1 MKLLLPSGEG
11 WDEGEN
17 IKCSVRC
24 AHDSKATC
32 GSPHRGR
39 VSFFARAK
47 KETKESTSRMARKPH
62 CASRRNRRSPNSPG
76 AQYAPRAQ
84 TRGSLSPIP
93 AAMLGRAIRGFENTA
108 PIFLGV
114 ESIQLNI
121 NILMKKFKDI
131 WFHLKRRL
139 WPIVPSDLDFIKWC
153 ATARPDNVNTKFTS
167 SDGGNGNPLSS
178 QQSTAF
184 IEGIAKVLNTS
195 DDSNSTVDIN
205 INYGLS
211 SPCSIAARSLSSKHT
226 IRQFVIHER
235 ITEPL
240 ILDSLCISDLHLTGG
255 SVKKVIIENS
265 RIATL
270 QISGPHSELD
280 IRDTYIGK
288 LVIHP
293 GCLKRCNMHGG
304 GISQLDIQPPGSD
317 NPFTGSIWFANT
329 WFPTE
334 KDMPQGAQ
342 PYRNMR
348 HHLRSLSN
356 MQMADFFHALELR
369 TERRQETWTN
379 KAISYIYDLFS
390 DFGASILRPILWLL
404 LLGVSVSYILIT
416 WDGAIPT
423 HTLESSAVGWQ
434 TTLLG
439 DDIAAPI
446 SRGFYLSFYSII
458 HPLGLFGG
466 QPVLVAS
473 TQWLSGLLIVEG
485 IFAATLIALTIFALR
500 RRFKLQQN

>member
-1 MKLLLPSGEG
+1 MK
-11 WDEGEN
+11 
-17 IKCSVRC
+17 R
-24 AHDSKATC
+24 
-32 GSPHRGR
+32 
-39 VSFFARAK
+39 
-47 KETKESTSRMARKPH
+47 
-62 CASRRNRRSPNSPG
+62 
-76 AQYAPRAQ
+76 
-84 TRGSLSPIP
+84 
-93 AAMLGRAIRGFENTA
+93 
-108 PIFLGV
+108 
-114 ESIQLNI
+114 
-121 NILMKKFKDI
+121 FKDI
-131 WFHLKRRL
+131 WFHLKQRL
-139 WPIVPSDLDFIKWC
+139 WPIFPPDIDFIKWC
-153 ATARPDNVNTKFTS
+153 ATAPLDNVNTKFAS
-167 SDGGNGNPLSS
+167 SDGANGNPLSS

-184 IEGIAKVLNTS
+184 IESIVKVLNTS
-195 DDSNSTVDIN
+195 DDFNCAVDI
-205 INYGLS
+205 IVNYGLS
-211 SPCSIAARSLSSKHT
+211 SPCSIAACSLSPKHS
-226 IRQFVIHER
+226 IRHFSIAES
-235 ITEPL
+235 ITESL
-240 ILDSLCISDLHLTGG
+240 KLDSLYISDLQLAGG

-270 QISGPHSELD
+270 QIAGPHSELD
-280 IRDTYIGK
+280 IRNTYIGK
-288 LVIHP
+288 LVILP

-304 GISQLDIQPPGSD
+304 GISQLDILPPGSS

-404 LLGVSVSYILIT
+404 LLGVTAAYILIIL
-416 WDGAIPT
+416 DGAVPT
-423 HTLESSAVGWQ
+423 RALESSAVGWQ
-434 TTLLG
+434 TALLG

-446 SRGFYLSFYSII
+446 NRGFYLSFYSII

-466 QPVLVAS
+466 QPLLVAS
-473 TQWLSGLLIVEG
+473 THWLSGLLIIEG
-485 IFAATLIALTIFALR
+485 IFSATLIALTIFALR